1 MMSALNIAS
10 LLPSHSTDGQPQA
23 TGIDML
29 DKDLDS
35 WWKQPHVWSRICA
48 FHLWYINIYIY
59 IHLYHWMPRSRQ
71 EWLWNLLLTSAFF
84 EIFEQPV
91 IPAAF
96 ISLDLFE
103 DLWPLTKIS
112 SPRSILGTLGIDSPA
127 ISWLY
132 SKAIILIPYLA
143 MVDVDVFPRHI
154 ETWQK
159 SETKM
164 GDSMEFQ
171 ASKMAG
177 LWGTFSREHLQRWW
191 KKHLDWYT
199 TLSPCMEEWCIFH
212 HFSACKAPKY
222 HTYVQSILKAY
233 SMIHT
238 SPCTNRS
245 NKLKHFP

>member
-1 MMSALNIAS
+1 MVSPKPLALTCSIRTWI
-10 LLPSHSTDGQPQA
+10 HDGNNLMFEA
-23 TGIDML
+23 EYAHFIFN
-29 DKDLDS
+29 
-35 WWKQPHVWSRICA
+35 V
-48 FHLWYINIYIY
+48 YIY
-59 IHLYHWMPRSRQ
+59 HVMPRSRQ
-71 EWLWNLLLTSAFF
+71 ERLWNLLLTSAFF

-171 ASKMAG
+171 AKWLDYEVLFPESICKGDGKSTLIDTLRSHHAWKNGAFFIIFPHAKHPSTIHMS
-177 LWGTFSREHLQRWW
+177 SRFW
-191 KKHLDWYT
+191 
-199 TLSPCMEEWCIFH
+199 
-212 HFSACKAPKY
+212 
-222 HTYVQSILKAY
+222 KAY